1 MRQRQQKGSARMPA
15 LNQKW
20 TTRWDTPG
28 DSYQVVTSTP
38 DVKALVSCNWT
49 GVLNSIDREVTIE
62 VERQNNSRIPEIR
75 IVFSLKDNFDPDYQL
90 FPYGASTLL
99 KNHWVVLFAERLIE
113 LLDYV
118 EDYSSRV
125 EVTLSTEKPR
135 NRYRHES
142 DSAVKVSHTISIV
155 SEAAYLIEPGEIG
168 LTSAVLSAMANRIN
182 YPDGKTLIQDAKNTG
197 LGDITAENYEES
209 VKAALSNNRWQEPL
223 YALKPFH
230 SLMRACGSLVI
241 HPSTPVPGY
250 MRRFDNKNTNI
261 NVVLNDAIYAD
272 IKPMS
277 LRQLELIQRI
287 ISQDSGM
294 ALLGDSLL
302 IPGDNKTL
310 TGILSEE
317 ASNMRTDML
326 TDSAV
331 KVFQDALMVATPDEA
346 LSIPRV
352 LAMRAVIKS
361 LAASMRSESE
371 WERLRS
377 EFINDTNRIM
387 HPVQGVASVH
397 PQMRIVGSYVTDILA
412 LAELLDNHLGNG
424 SDSMSILALTRRQF
438 LTGHLFKRVNKT
450 MQLYQTGVIK
460 MEIMPYGSLR
470 DSMRTIAR
478 DAIKPLLYSLSTIAG
493 VDPDL
498 DIPVS
503 GTKKFCNIAVL
514 LVQILSATGRQ

>member
-1 MRQRQQKGSARMPA
+1 MRS
-15 LNQKW
+15 
-20 TTRWDTPG
+20 
-28 DSYQVVTSTP
+28 
-38 DVKALVSCNWT
+38 
-49 GVLNSIDREVTIE
+49 
-62 VERQNNSRIPEIR
+62 
-75 IVFSLKDNFDPDYQL
+75 FD
-90 FPYGASTLL
+90 
-99 KNHWVVLFAERLIE
+99 I
-113 LLDYV
+113 
-118 EDYSSRV
+118 
-125 EVTLSTEKPR
+125 
-135 NRYRHES
+135 
-142 DSAVKVSHTISIV
+142 
-155 SEAAYLIEPGEIG
+155 
-168 LTSAVLSAMANRIN
+168 
-182 YPDGKTLIQDAKNTG
+182 
-197 LGDITAENYEES
+197 
-209 VKAALSNNRWQEPL
+209 
-223 YALKPFH
+223 
-230 SLMRACGSLVI
+230 
-241 HPSTPVPGY
+241 
-250 MRRFDNKNTNI
+250 KNTNI

-272 IKPMS
+272 IKPML
-277 LRQLELIQRI
+277 LRQLELTQII
-287 ISQDSGM
+287 ISHDSGM

-302 IPGDNKTL
+302 SPGDNKTL

-331 KVFQDALMVATPDEA
+331 KVFQEALMVATPDEA

-412 LAELLDNHLGNG
+412 LAELLDNHLGTG
-424 SDSMSILALTRRQF
+424 SDSTSILALTRRQF

-503 GTKKFCNIAVL
+503 GTKKFCNIAVP